1 MKTKTQSRPQTST
14 AIAFVAEAFATIT
27 STVKGVHAIKDTR
40 RRRCTHNPPPW
51 RPETP
56 RNHHMTKVVSVAS
69 LRCLSRPPTIEA
81 PKTAASNP
89 PPSPENRHQCTSR
102 TEALCQET
110 PPSPSQT
117 HIASQPEGCQICLL
131 NDQRSACTKGRGELD
146 SHHGDHQSPD
156 PTTTDA
162 GIANHR
168 PGAMPQIR
176 SATDAGPTSP
186 PLQSSIGPTKADTNT
201 SRS

>member
-89 PPSPENRHQCTSR
+89 PPRQRIDTNARRGPKHYARKHHRHRRRLTLHHNRR
-102 TEALCQET
+102 
-110 PPSPSQT
+110 
-117 HIASQPEGCQICLL
+117 GCQICLL

-186 PLQSSIGPTKADTNT
+186 SLQSSTGPTKADTNT